1 MFYIYIKQ
9 HDITDCG
16 AACLAAV
23 CKQYG
28 LNLSISSIREAAGTD
43 KRGTNVYG
51 MVEAAKSLGFTAQ
64 AVKGD
69 KKAFYSDFPLP
80 CIAHVV
86 EDEALLHYVVIHKIT
101 KKYILIADPAKGL
114 IKEDPEVF
122 FKKWT
127 GVLIILVPTVS
138 FEKGNKNK
146 GSLSRFFS
154 LLKPQKKL
162 LINIFLSSLLITVFG
177 IGTSF
182 YFRYIMDEVVTYNL
196 NRSLT
201 IISIGVI
208 LLYLFKAILE
218 FFRNHLMNY
227 LSQKL
232 DIPLILGYYEHTLA
246 LPMNFFGTRRI
257 GEIVSRFMDAS
268 KIRDA
273 ISDAAL
279 TVMMDSLM
287 AMVGGIVLYKQ
298 NTKLFFIAVIL
309 LILYGLVVFFY
320 NKPIKNI
327 NQKIMEENAQVN
339 SYLVESLN
347 GIETI
352 KSFNVESKAQTE
364 TEIKFI
370 KLLKSAFKGNLII
383 NSQTSIITAIATIG
397 EVIILWVGTTLVLK
411 GEISI
416 GQLITF
422 NALLAYF
429 LTPVQNLINLQP
441 KMQTAIVAADRIC
454 EILDLELE
462 KQDNE
467 KSKLKDISLKEDLII
482 SNLDFRYGKRELI
495 LKNINMNIKAGE
507 KIALVGESGSGKTTL
522 AKLLLKFYTAEKGD
536 IYFGNYNIKDINLD
550 TLRNKIAYISQ
561 DIFLFSA
568 SIKDNLMLGNDDAS
582 FEDVIK
588 ACTLSHADEF
598 INKLPLRYDTILEE
612 NGSNLSGGQKQRLA
626 ISRALLKHPDIL
638 IMDEATSNLDSI
650 TEKAIEKTIDELSD
664 NITTIIIA
672 HRLSTIMRCDKI
684 FVLEHGEVIEV
695 GNHHELMAKK
705 GRYYN
710 LWKEQI
716 PE

>member
-1 MFYIYIKQ
+1 MKYKCIKQ

-16 AACLAAV
+16 AACLATIS
-23 CKQYG
+23 KQYG
-28 LNLSISSIREAAGTD
+28 LNLSISKIREAASTD

-51 MVEAAKSLGFTAQ
+51 MVEAAKSLGFSAQ

-69 KKAFYSDFPLP
+69 KKAFYSEFPLP

-86 EDEALLHYVVIHKIT
+86 VDGGLLHYVVIHKIT
-101 KKYILIADPAKGL
+101 KNKIIVADPAKG
-114 IKEDPEVF
+114 IVNYKPDDF
-122 FKKWT
+122 FKIWT
-127 GVLIILVPTVS
+127 GVLIILVPSVH

-162 LINIFLSSLLITVFG
+162 LINIFLSSLLITIFG

-196 NRSLT
+196 NQSLT

-208 LLYLFKAILE
+208 VLYLFKAILE
-218 FFRNHLMNY
+218 FFRNHLMSY

-287 AMVGGIVLYKQ
+287 AIVGGIILYKQ
-298 NTKLFFIAVIL
+298 NSKLFFIAIIL
-309 LILYGLVVFFY
+309 LILYGIVVFFY

-327 NQKIMEENAQVN
+327 NEKIMEENAQVN

-352 KSFNVESKAQTE
+352 KSFNIEGKAQTQ
-364 TEIKFI
+364 TEIKFV
-370 KLLKSAFKGNLII
+370 KLLKSAFKGNLIV
-383 NSQTSIITAIATIG
+383 NSESTIITTISTIG
-397 EVIILWVGTTLVLK
+397 NVIILWVGTTFVLK
-411 GEISI
+411 GEISV

-454 EILDLELE
+454 EILDLDLE
-462 KQDNE
+462 KIDSE
-467 KSKLKDISLKEDLII
+467 KSKLKDISLKQDINI
-482 SNLDFRYGKRELI
+482 SNLDFRYGKREII
-495 LKNINMNIKAGE
+495 LKNINMSIKAGE

-522 AKLLLKFYTAEKGD
+522 AKLLLRFYNYEKGD

-568 SIKDNLMLGNDDAS
+568 PIRDNLMLGNDDAS
-582 FEDVIK
+582 FEDVIN

-598 INKLPLRYDTILEE
+598 INKLPLRYETILEE
-612 NGSNLSGGQKQRLA
+612 NGANLSGGQKQRLA
-626 ISRALLKHPDIL
+626 ISRALLKHPDVL

-650 TEKAIEKTIDELSD
+650 TEKAIEKTIDELSN

-695 GNHHELMAKK
+695 GNHHELMDKK